1 MSTTTHASAVASA
14 LPSWLALER
23 LTPFDAYAQAMGTV
37 MLVIALLQWLC
48 SFYTDARALR
58 IFALLYLLTGIGW
71 LVAHPRAHGGPT
83 EVPLLPVLVA
93 VGLLAMNVWGLYE
106 YLGLARRRAWA
117 LIAGTLAVGAG
128 LMLWLRLAPG
138 SANAVYASM
147 AGAFAYCAWLA
158 LRAARHED
166 NVGHLYIALAFAIYP
181 VLFLAYL
188 LLPESMADFQIG
200 YFAAVPTMIVGMM
213 VLAVSLIRARQ
224 RSETELTRRIAAEES
239 LRQVNS
245 TLEQRV
251 SARTRELNDLVAG
264 LESFNRNVSHDLRD
278 PLAGISGLAQ
288 LGAAAL
294 ERDDKARLRLSLDT
308 IRGQAEQMTG
318 MVQDLLQ
325 LSRVAAA
332 PLQRERQA
340 LGHSVEA
347 ALAQLRL
354 APPTAA
360 ALQRV
365 QLQVQPLPECEVD
378 ADLMRLVFVNLL
390 GNALKFTAARAGAGR
405 VSVDLRRSPQGAAVC
420 VEDDGLGLPPG
431 RDAELFKPFARLHG
445 PLVPGAGVGL
455 TLVRRIVEA
464 HGGRIW
470 AERVEGGGARFLFTL
485 DGLTA

>member
-1 MSTTTHASAVASA
+1 
-14 LPSWLALER
+14 
-23 LTPFDAYAQAMGTV
+23 
-37 MLVIALLQWLC
+37 
-48 SFYTDARALR
+48 
-58 IFALLYLLTGIGW
+58 
-71 LVAHPRAHGGPT
+71 
-83 EVPLLPVLVA
+83 
-93 VGLLAMNVWGLYE
+93 
-106 YLGLARRRAWA
+106 
-117 LIAGTLAVGAG
+117 
-128 LMLWLRLAPG
+128 
-138 SANAVYASM
+138 
-147 AGAFAYCAWLA
+147 
-158 LRAARHED
+158 
-166 NVGHLYIALAFAIYP
+166 
-181 VLFLAYL
+181 
-188 LLPESMADFQIG
+188 
-200 YFAAVPTMIVGMM
+200 
-213 VLAVSLIRARQ
+213 
-224 RSETELTRRIAAEES
+224 
-239 LRQVNS
+239 
-245 TLEQRV
+245 
-251 SARTRELNDLVAG
+251 
-264 LESFNRNVSHDLRD
+264 
-278 PLAGISGLAQ
+278 

-332 PLQRERQA
+332 PLQRNRQA

-445 PLVPGAGVGL
+445 PLVPGVGVGL